1 MVIIMLYFSLFL
13 FINVC
18 LISFIFLNK
27 IMIKTSTMA
36 AIMALGILIEGVI
49 SNFFGHSVFYGVY
62 GKILSIIIIA
72 LWISFLF
79 SLCLS
84 FVNKKFKDM
93 HINNPI
99 NRFGMGTW
107 VAGTSICGMII
118 FQQFSGWI
126 FFTKILSYLNVGVWL
141 LYIGM
146 CIRGYYELYKN
157 QQSKNV
163 HGILLLTAVST
174 QSLVLLLN
182 TVYDGIPF
190 VSSLFLLAIG
200 VCFYV
205 ISCFFIIKRYSS
217 RTVSWSIVKDWNNT
231 NCILHGALSITGLA
245 SITSHAVNN
254 QSIIGIWILV
264 AVIFLIVESFEVH
277 RLIKRM
283 KDLGIQKGI
292 LIYDVSQWSRIFT
305 FGMFYTFTSLIE
317 PRSLFI
323 LFVQKMISTIGVWI
337 IFALVII
344 EILLCFHFLL
354 LPNLKRLMLKK
365 HIYEKRES

>member
-1 MVIIMLYFSLFL
+1 M
-13 FINVC
+13 IN
-18 LISFIFLNK
+18 
-27 IMIKTSTMA
+27 TSTMA

-79 SLCLS
+79 SLFLS
-84 FVNKKFKDM
+84 FVNKRFKDM

-107 VAGTSICGMII
+107 VAGTSICGII
-118 FQQFSGWI
+118 LSQQFSGWI
-126 FFTKILSYLNVGVWL
+126 FFTKILSFLNVGVWA

-146 CIRGYYELYKN
+146 CIRGFYELYNN

-174 QSLVLLLN
+174 QSIVLLLN
-182 TVYDGIPF
+182 TVYDGIPL
-190 VSSLFLLAIG
+190 VISLFLLAVG

-264 AVIFLIVESFEVH
+264 AVFFLIVESFEVH

-305 FGMFYTFTSLIE
+305 FGMFYTFTCLIE

-323 LFVQKMISTIGVWI
+323 IFVQKMIIMIGVWI
-337 IFALVII
+337 IFALVMI

-354 LPNLKRLMLKK
+354 LPNLKQLMVEK
-365 HIYEKRES
+365 HLYEKREPCK

>member
-1 MVIIMLYFSLFL
+1 M
-13 FINVC
+13 
-18 LISFIFLNK
+18 
-27 IMIKTSTMA
+27 
-36 AIMALGILIEGVI
+36 
-49 SNFFGHSVFYGVY
+49 
-62 GKILSIIIIA
+62 
-72 LWISFLF
+72 
-79 SLCLS
+79 
-84 FVNKKFKDM
+84 
-93 HINNPI
+93 
-99 NRFGMGTW
+99 
-107 VAGTSICGMII
+107 
-118 FQQFSGWI
+118 
-126 FFTKILSYLNVGVWL
+126 
-141 LYIGM
+141 
-146 CIRGYYELYKN
+146 
-157 QQSKNV
+157 
-163 HGILLLTAVST
+163 
-174 QSLVLLLN
+174 
-182 TVYDGIPF
+182 
-190 VSSLFLLAIG
+190 
-200 VCFYV
+200 FYV

-217 RTVSWSIVKDWNNT
+217 RTVSWPIVKDWNNT

-254 QSIIGIWILV
+254 QSIIGIWILA